1 MRSLRELIDPGG
13 RSLAFHINRLQA
25 KLDDLRQRLREAAAR
40 LLGDTVTQVVQEII
54 ERLLEAT
61 HTSPPPVYEQPDYR
75 RDMPYWAER
84 DPAEDDY
91 GPQDVYLHEDPEEYR
106 PQREPEESR
115 PQREPEAASV
125 PCVARWRKA
134 LAFGLRAAAWWMQR
148 RSGGSSLAVAVGFG
162 ATATAVVLAGG
173 PLTLA
178 GASLAASALGLAGI
192 DSLVHAGT
200 ATLGVL
206 GVA

>member
-1 MRSLRELIDPGG
+1 VP
-13 RSLAFHINRLQA
+13 HW
-25 KLDDLRQRLREAAAR
+25 AR
-40 LLGDTVTQVVQEII
+40 
-54 ERLLEAT
+54 
-61 HTSPPPVYEQPDYR
+61 P
-75 RDMPYWAER
+75 

-91 GPQDVYLHEDPEEYR
+91 GPDDVYLREDPEEYR
-106 PQREPEESR
+106 PQREAEEYR

-125 PCVARWRKA
+125 PCASRWRKA
-134 LAFGLRAAAWWMQR
+134 VAFGLRAAAWWLQR
-148 RSGGSSLAVAVGFG
+148 RTGGSSLAVAVGFG

-178 GASLAASALGLAGI
+178 GASLAASALGLAGF